1 LRIFLRTGFGIVP
14 QFVLLLFLYHMPKI
28 LLADDEE
35 VLRSLLTIMLE
46 TDGHEVKAVVNGME
60 VLKAVVKE
68 DVPFDLLI
76 TDLIMPER
84 EGIETIMEL
93 RKKHPSLKIIAMSG
107 GGRSG
112 ADGYLKLALK
122 LGAAAI
128 LEKPFDR
135 QELLDTVRKVLALA
149 PNVGPK

>member
-1 LRIFLRTGFGIVP
+1 
-14 QFVLLLFLYHMPKI
+14 MPKI

-60 VLKAVVKE
+60 VLKAMAKE
-68 DVPFDLLI
+68 DASFDLLI

-93 RKKHPSLKIIAMSG
+93 RKKHPKLKIIAMSG

-135 QELLDTVRKVLALA
+135 QELLDTVRKVVA
-149 PNVGPK
+149 PAQDQGTK